1 MNNLL
6 DEFTIPQFDDFLKNY
21 LGKIVSVKYYENK
34 SGKKIAELPIR
45 GDYVQFIYKQLN
57 NNEITYNQ
65 LKKYALKQ
73 KLVYYCQVSFRMMTE
88 NKYDENDSLNLIL

>member
-1 MNNLL
+1 M
-6 DEFTIPQFDDFLKNY
+6 
-21 LGKIVSVKYYENK
+21 
-34 SGKKIAELPIR
+34 PIR

-73 KLVYYCQVSFRMMTE
+73 KLVSPSFFSHDEE
-88 NKYDENDSLNLIL
+88 NKYDENDFKKIIDSIKNNFKPEKIKDEEHLESQLVIYLKTIFPK